1 MNAHE
6 INYYQDFPR
15 EKDHRDVAAF
25 SLPGEMCYVILHK
38 KERIQFLKIFDYK
51 VIVELGKSY
60 KNRIVCV
67 LLFPLTTPYIIIPLC
82 LHIWFFK
89 SFIRLFFFLI
99 RTWSTRTKTRNAN
112 HYLELHVP
120 STDSIQRLF
129 LLMLIHSLFLHCH
142 ELKPVHSPLGNTE
155 LSLDQK
161 ILLV

>member
-60 KNRIVCV
+60 KNSIVCV
-67 LLFPLTTPYIIIPLC
+67 LQSVSTYNTLHNNTTLLTY
-82 LHIWFFK
+82 
-89 SFIRLFFFLI
+89 LI
-99 RTWSTRTKTRNAN
+99 
-112 HYLELHVP
+112 
-120 STDSIQRLF
+120 F
-129 LLMLIHSLFLHCH
+129 
-142 ELKPVHSPLGNTE
+142 
-155 LSLDQK
+155 
-161 ILLV
+161 